1 MNLLLKIW
9 NQPNWV
15 KWIIYIAIIYILF
28 FIKDAFAIVLWVLFC
43 FLLYYIIFAK
53 SMIQGTTYYEKKQ
66 DYKSNLE
73 KDID

>member
-1 MNLLLKIW
+1 MNLLLKMW
-9 NQPNWV
+9 NQPNWI
-15 KWIIYIAIIYILF
+15 KWIIYIGIIYILYELQSF
-28 FIKDAFAIVLWVLFC
+28 FAILLWVLLC
-43 FLLYYIIFAK
+43 ILLYYIIFAK

>member
-9 NQPNWV
+9 NQPSPV
-15 KWIIYIAIIYILF
+15 KWIIYIGIISILF
-28 FIKDAFAIVLWVLFC
+28 FIKEFFAIVLWVLFC
-43 FLLYYIIFAK
+43 LVLYYIIFAK

-66 DYKSNLE
+66 DYKNSLE

>member
-1 MNLLLKIW
+1 MKLLLEIW
-9 NQPNWV
+9 NQPNPV
-15 KWIIYIAIIYILF
+15 KWVIYMVIISILF
-28 FIKDAFAIVLWVLFC
+28 FIKEVFAIILWVLFC